1 MLKDSQQFVHPY
13 VDSKV
18 NHCRSRY
25 NLIEMIKLKFQQN
38 LFHFRFIAHFFLQFI
53 TKLFPCAL
61 YYHIHE
67 HNKLLPTY
75 EDLEPLLGLLPEKV
89 VNCCKEV
96 FSFVPAA

>member
-1 MLKDSQQFVHPY
+1 M
-13 VDSKV
+13 
-18 NHCRSRY
+18 NIC
-25 NLIEMIKLKFQQN
+25 
-38 LFHFRFIAHFFLQFI
+38 
-53 TKLFPCAL
+53 
-61 YYHIHE
+61 E